1 MMTDLLDH
9 TARLLEREST
19 RCLNITVL
27 HDRAT
32 RDTGTRI
39 SVGSFMNLL
48 SRHADRFVVIPG
60 SRTIESRHGWSA
72 EDRSDYDGALE
83 RAPGA
88 ASLVM
93 LACSAPDPTRPAVAV
108 ERDDVLTAVY
118 DALVDMLHGADADEH
133 LRLAAAAGARELDA
147 IRNGLSP

>member
-9 TARLLEREST
+9 TARLLEREPT

-27 HDRAT
+27 HERAT
-32 RDTGTRI
+32 RDTGTHI
-39 SVGSFMNLL
+39 SIGPFMTLL

-72 EDRSDYDGALE
+72 EDCWDYDGALE

-93 LACSAPDPTRPAVAV
+93 LVPSAPDPTQPSVAI

-118 DALVDMLHGADADEH
+118 DALVDMLHDSSADEH

-147 IRNGLSP
+147 VRHGLAP